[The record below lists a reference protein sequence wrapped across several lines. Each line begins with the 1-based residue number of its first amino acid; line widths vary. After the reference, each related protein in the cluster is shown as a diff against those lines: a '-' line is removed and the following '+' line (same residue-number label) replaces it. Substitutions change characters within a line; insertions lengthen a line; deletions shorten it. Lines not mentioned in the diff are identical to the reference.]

1 MDRFLGWPPGW
12 GTLFLLPALFAAFTV
27 HELSHALVA
36 YLLGDTSQVERKRL
50 SFNPMRHVSWLG
62 MVAFLLIG
70 IGWAKPVWVDWSRF
84 RIKNRAF
91 GMFLVSIA
99 GASGNLLLALVAFLG
114 IAATATVVSV
124 VNSVQPVDVVFF
136 MMSQQPTADEMG
148 VAIALS
154 VYMMNVNLLLAVF
167 NLLPFPPLDG
177 FQAVMSLINMA
188 RGLFRGQSRP
198 ALATVTVSGT
208 AAVQDEPEAQS
219 PAQIH
224 FDIGLAYHK
233 SGELDE
239 AIARYRQALAHDDRF
254 GLAYYNLGL
263 AYLAKERPPLASS
276 AFRAVLQARGDAS
289 LQARA
294 SQQLRNLARAER
306 DPAAALGPVPEP
318 LESTGEAE
326 EPVQQPVPL
335 DPALARRLW
344 LRLALGAAI
353 VILLGGAAWV
363 YVTVVM
369 VAAMD

>member
-12 GTLFLLPALFAAFTV
+12 GTLLLLPALFAAFTV

-62 MVAFLLIG
+62 MVAFLLVG

-84 RIKNRAF
+84 RIKNRAL

-114 IAATATVVSV
+114 VAATATVVSL
-124 VNSVQPVDVVFF
+124 VNAAQPLDVVLF
-136 MMSQQPTADEMG
+136 MMTQQPAVDEVG

-167 NLLPFPPLDG
+167 NLLPLPPLDG
-177 FQAVMSLINMA
+177 FQALMSLINMA
-188 RGLFRGQSRP
+188 RGLFRGRSQP
-198 ALATVTVSGT
+198 ALAAATVSGT
-208 AAVQDEPEAQS
+208 AAVQDEPGVQS

-224 FDIGLAYHK
+224 FEIGLAYHK

-239 AIARYRQALAHDDRF
+239 AIARYRQALAHDDDF
-254 GLAYYNLGL
+254 ALAYYNLGL
-263 AYLAKERPPLASS
+263 AYLAKERLPLATS
-276 AFRAVLQARGDAS
+276 AFRAVLQARGNVG

-294 SQQLRNLARAER
+294 SQQLRNLARAEKS
-306 DPAAALGPVPEP
+306 AADLGPVPEP
-318 LESTGEAE
+318 LESVQDAGEPARE
-326 EPVQQPVPL
+326 PVPL
-335 DPALARRLW
+335 DPALARQLW
-344 LRLALGAAI
+344 LRLAVGAAAA
-353 VILLGGAAWV
+353 ILLGGAAWV
-363 YVTVVM
+363 YVTLVM
-369 VAAMD
+369 IAAMG